1 MRRRIPSVVKWSS
14 RRDSN
19 PHVAFTSRCTVGAR
33 ELRVSRSGMV
43 QFTVQSHVVQNKSFE
58 SRQGANFTDIP
69 VYQIPRYRMWYF
81 TCRPLYLPP
90 YPTNAPFGIWHF
102 AHGSI
107 WFGSELYPLP
117 LKASRVCH
125 FPLRDVCSK
134 IAITCKNGFCGRLE
148 SLKPN
153 HHHFCTFLVPKKAQ

>member
-1 MRRRIPSVVKWSS
+1 
-14 RRDSN
+14 
-19 PHVAFTSRCTVGAR
+19 
-33 ELRVSRSGMV
+33 MV

-134 IAITCKNGFCGRLE
+134 IAIHEGTLGTLLITRYPAQKPRYHQVPEADLPYLGYLGLTGFCITRR
-148 SLKPN
+148 
-153 HHHFCTFLVPKKAQ
+153 